1 MTIMVR
7 RPIGPP
13 ITRKAT
19 LVLLSGFREIKDGK
33 QRTVCKKG
41 KRTSVK
47 QIKNTMQMTNVNR
60 N

>member
-47 QIKNTMQMTNVNR
+47 QIKNTNVNR